1 MSYFRK
7 LTKINFTFT
16 HVLYNKITSMCS
28 CLWYVDLLFQILR
41 LAWNR
46 LRCADPES
54 AETKLDPRVS
64 GISKLA
70 TKRLDNLQHFL
81 LMRQTF

>member
-1 MSYFRK
+1 MSYFRR

-28 CLWYVDLLFQILR
+28 CFWYVELLFRIIR

-46 LRCADPES
+46 LCCADPES

-70 TKRLDNLQHFL
+70 TKRLHISNSSS
-81 LMRQTF
+81 

>member
-1 MSYFRK
+1 
-7 LTKINFTFT
+7 
-16 HVLYNKITSMCS
+16 MCS
-28 CLWYVDLLFQILR
+28 CFWYVEVLFRIIR

-46 LRCADPES
+46 LCCADPES

-70 TKRLDNLQHFL
+70 TKRLDISNSSS
-81 LMRQTF
+81 

>member
-1 MSYFRK
+1 
-7 LTKINFTFT
+7 
-16 HVLYNKITSMCS
+16 MCS
-28 CLWYVDLLFQILR
+28 CFWYVEVLFRIIR

-46 LRCADPES
+46 LCCADPES

-70 TKRLDNLQHFL
+70 TKTSLFFVVNNVFSVSVENTALQPVN
-81 LMRQTF
+81 R